1 MAESSR
7 TYSVVG
13 KNLTITGAVTL
24 AFINP
29 GVSATLEVLRVM
41 ISQYGTTLGQQLGI
55 QLGTQPSVFPTLVAA
70 TPAQWS
76 TSDPISK
83 IVGATTGAAGTCGVN
98 ASAEG
103 AGVKVPLIADAFY
116 NLNPY
121 YWVPTPDERMLLPA
135 GSTSGFG
142 VTLLTVPTTLTGWN
156 VNIVFAEI

>member
-83 IVGATTGAAGTCGVN
+83 IVGATTGAAGTCGLNFWIWRDAFDGPDN
-98 ASAEG
+98 ADRLERQYRLRRN
-103 AGVKVPLIADAFY
+103 LIAQQQ
-116 NLNPY
+116 PK
-121 YWVPTPDERMLLPA
+121 
-135 GSTSGFG
+135 G
-142 VTLLTVPTTLTGWN
+142 
-156 VNIVFAEI
+156 